1 MIAVEKQKIC
11 IFYYNHVTDHLS
23 SCDMVNR
30 QLQLLRSHKFD
41 LLITHTVYE
50 L

>member
-23 SCDMVNR
+23 SCEMVNR

>member
-1 MIAVEKQKIC
+1 MIAVEKQKIY

-23 SCDMVNR
+23 SCEMVNR